1 MKKSTKIII
10 GIFIAIAIVI
20 LGSFG
25 YVYAKLN
32 GIYVKDSDSKVKATS
47 KEEHEGKLV
56 DGITN
61 ILLVGIDGTNIDKG
75 NRSDSVMLAT
85 IDSKSKQLKITS
97 IARDTY
103 VDIPGHG
110 YEKLTHAYAY
120 GGIDLLKEVFKNNFD
135 IDIDKYIAVN
145 FVSFIDV
152 MDEIGGVEVDVKS
165 KDINEVNK
173 YIDGCYQYYG
183 DRKNKEPKEYITEP
197 GVQRLNGYQALAFSR
212 IRYTD
217 SAYARDN
224 RHREVAQ
231 SVYNE
236 FLKQDPMMYKKAA
249 DILLENT
256 KTNISPMEMLDL
268 GYTVYNIKDSK
279 IEQMEFPLDGHR
291 NGHIISKQKGWV
303 LEWDKDYNLN
313 ALHEFVYGQPYK
325 QK

>member
-1 MKKSTKIII
+1 MKKSTKIIL
-10 GIFIAIAIVI
+10 GIFIAIAIVV

-32 GIYVKDSDSKVKATS
+32 GIYVKDTNSKVKSAS
-47 KEEHEGKLV
+47 QEKHEGRMV
-56 DGITN
+56 DGVTN

-85 IDSKSKQLKITS
+85 IDNKNKQLKITS

-145 FVSFIDV
+145 FISFIDV
-152 MDEIGGVEVDVKS
+152 MDQIGGVEVDVKS

-173 YIDGCYQYYG
+173 YIDACYEYYG
-183 DRKNKEPKEYITEP
+183 DRENKEPKKYIKQP

-224 RHREVAQ
+224 RHRDVAQ

-236 FLKQDPMMYKKAA
+236 FLKQDPMTYKKAA

-268 GYTVYNIKDSK
+268 GYTVYNLNNSK
-279 IEQMEFPLDGHR
+279 IEQLEFPIDGHR
-291 NGHIISKQKGWV
+291 NGHIISKEKGWV
-303 LEWDKDYNLN
+303 LEWDKEYNLN
-313 ALHEFVYGQPYK
+313 ELHKFVFGQPYK

>member
-56 DGITN
+56 NGITN

-135 IDIDKYIAVN
+135 INIDKYIAVN

-152 MDEIGGVEVDVKS
+152 MDEIGGVEVDVKA

-173 YIDGCYQYYG
+173 YIDACYEYYG

-197 GVQRLNGYQALAFSR
+197 GIQRLNGYQALAFSR

-313 ALHEFVYGQPYK
+313 ALHEFVYGQLYK

>member
-1 MKKSTKIII
+1 MKKSTKAIL

-32 GIYVKDSDSKVKATS
+32 SIYVKDSDSKVKTS
-47 KEEHEGKLV
+47 SKKEHEGKMV

-110 YEKLTHAYAY
+110 SEKLTHAYAY

-152 MDEIGGVEVDVKS
+152 MDEIGGVEVDVKP

-173 YIDGCYQYYG
+173 YIDACYQYYG
-183 DRKNKEPKEYITEP
+183 NRKDKEPKEYITEP
-197 GVQRLNGYQALAFSR
+197 GIQRLNGYQALAFSR

-268 GYTVYNIKDSK
+268 GYTVYNIKDDS
-279 IEQMEFPLDGHR
+279 IDQLQFPLEGHR

-313 ALHEFVYGQPYK
+313 ALHEFVFGQSYK
-325 QK
+325 KL

>member
-10 GIFIAIAIVI
+10 GIFISIAIVI

-313 ALHEFVYGQPYK
+313 ALHEFVFGQPYK
-325 QK
+325 